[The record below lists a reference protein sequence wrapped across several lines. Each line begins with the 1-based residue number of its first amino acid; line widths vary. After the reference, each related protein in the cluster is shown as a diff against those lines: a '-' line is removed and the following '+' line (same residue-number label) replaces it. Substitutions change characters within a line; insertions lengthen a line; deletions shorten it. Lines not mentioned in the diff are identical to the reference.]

1 MNQVNPTP
9 RTSANAGVSE
19 SIFVAFVL
27 FLTIYYVDQIDESN
41 LFWRA
46 MQDSSHTL
54 VFFLG
59 TYLSLRCMT
68 ALRLFPSFTNGAR
81 IALVLSLSFIAGIT
95 IEIVQPFFGRS
106 ASFLDIWYDLLGC
119 TAGALIFYLRVHL
132 PNQERQNHTQE
143 HPSNDHEKSRSAFK
157 KAGLT
162 LTTLAL
168 LSISCIL
175 PAYYSRVLTLQ
186 DTAMPVLFNFDA
198 DWEKEFLRLQAG
210 AHLSIVDAPKGWAKH
225 DSKVA
230 KLTLSSQQYPGL
242 TFRDLPQDWS
252 KYQFLKLEIFSKQS
266 PTNAITLRIHDQQHN
281 NRYQDRFNLSLK
293 LSAGLNEIKIPLRNV
308 SLAPTNREMN
318 LQQIAGMAIFTIKP
332 QSLSSIYLDNIRLE

>member
-1 MNQVNPTP
+1 MNQVNPLP
-9 RTSANAGVSE
+9 RTSTKARVSE
-19 SIFVAFVL
+19 SFFVAFVL
-27 FLTIYYVDQIDESN
+27 ILTIYYVDQIDESN

-46 MQDSSHTL
+46 IQDSSHTL

-132 PNQERQNHTQE
+132 PNQERQNHAQE
-143 HPSNDHEKSRSAFK
+143 HGKSRSALK
-157 KAGLT
+157 KAGLI
-162 LTTLAL
+162 LTTIAV

-175 PAYYSRVLTLQ
+175 PAYYYRVLTLQ
-186 DTAMPVLFNFDA
+186 DTAMPMLFNFDA
-198 DWEKEFLRLQAG
+198 DWEKEFLQLQAG
-210 AHLSIVDAPKGWAKH
+210 AHLSIVDAPEGWTEH

-230 KLTLSSQQYPGL
+230 KLTLSSQHYPGL
-242 TFRDLPQDWS
+242 TFRDIPRDWS
-252 KYQFLKLEIFSKQS
+252 KYQFLILEMFSKQN

-293 LSAGLNEIKIPLRNV
+293 LSAGLNEIKIPLRHV

-318 LQQIAGMAIFTIKP
+318 LQQIAGMALFTIKP
-332 QSLSSIYLDNIRLE
+332 QSPSSIYLDNIRLE